1 MRKNERELSMNHR
14 KPRQVLE
21 CASLSAFAARQ
32 SAAPAPRRLALWRWR
47 RANQKRQKTGA
58 AQDATAQSIG
68 SRSQCMRKSGRG
80 LPHSK
85 TLSRGRGLL
94 YSAFVI
100 LSSFLIRH
108 SDFSSA
114 IDE

>member
-1 MRKNERELSMNHR
+1 
-14 KPRQVLE
+14 
-21 CASLSAFAARQ
+21 
-32 SAAPAPRRLALWRWR
+32 
-47 RANQKRQKTGA
+47 
-58 AQDATAQSIG
+58 
-68 SRSQCMRKSGRG
+68 MRKSGRG

-114 IDE
+114 VDE